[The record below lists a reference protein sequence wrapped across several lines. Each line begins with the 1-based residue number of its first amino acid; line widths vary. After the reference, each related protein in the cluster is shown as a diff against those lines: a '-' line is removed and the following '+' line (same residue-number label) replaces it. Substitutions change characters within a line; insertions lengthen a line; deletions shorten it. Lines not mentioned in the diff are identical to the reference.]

1 MINFFVKKL
10 SYELSS
16 NAGLAFIGK
25 YLQLINITSLV
36 DKLFPVRSGTSN
48 SDVLKCFIALL
59 TLGKSDFDA
68 IESFRGDSFFKRALN
83 LIRVPSS
90 ATLRQRL
97 DAFASEWFE
106 IIPKLN
112 QALLSSRIGGKPIDF
127 GVLPCGYTP
136 LDCDTFAM
144 DNGQTKKEA
153 VGRTYAGVDGYC
165 PFAAYLGRIGYC
177 LEFALRPGTQHSA
190 SETQYNLERFLP
202 MAVKLVLGPLLL
214 RADSGFCSLKLMQQI
229 TAFAAL
235 LKREIAF
242 IIKWNPRKTPVEAIA
257 AEKVADASTQWT
269 TLREGKRECIWVEKL
284 DLPDVGSETNPA
296 RRVYRLTERT
306 IDKHGV
312 VQLMPNYELEGWTT
326 ILPERFNATDI
337 IDLYCDHGTHE
348 QFHSEFKT
356 DMNQERLPSGK
367 FDTNYLICQMAA
379 LAMNLLRL
387 IGQNT
392 LIGTDS
398 PVRHTAERRRIKTV
412 LQEIMYKA
420 GRMIQTGRRWVLGLG
435 ENDRGYDAFERHY
448 KELSTA

>member
-1 MINFFVKKL
+1 
-10 SYELSS
+10 
-16 NAGLAFIGK
+16 
-25 YLQLINITSLV
+25 
-36 DKLFPVRSGTSN
+36 
-48 SDVLKCFIALL
+48 VLHCFAHPWQ
-59 TLGKSDFDA
+59 SDFNA

-83 LIRVPSS
+83 LIRIPSS

-97 DAFASEWFE
+97 DACASEWFE
-106 IIPKLN
+106 IIPKL
-112 QALLSSRIGGKPIDF
+112 K
-127 GVLPCGYTP
+127 
-136 LDCDTFAM
+136 FAM

-165 PFAAYLGRIGYC
+165 PFAAYLGHIGYC
-177 LEFALRPGTQHSA
+177 LELALRPGTQHSA

-242 IIKWNPRKTPVEAIA
+242 IIKWNPRKAPVEAIA

-326 ILPERFNATDI
+326 ILPESFNPTDI

-356 DMNQERLPSGK
+356 DMNLERLPSGK

-392 LIGTDS
+392 LIGPDS